1 MFSYTSS
8 KIFRMFLTVSLLLA
22 MAVPSI
28 SAASQEKPGTIAV
41 PGSKLQSYVEAMQPG
56 WNLGNTFDATGADET
71 SWGNPR
77 VTKQLIKHI
86 ASQGYNSI
94 RIPIT
99 WDHRM
104 GEAPD
109 YTIEPAFIDRIEEV
123 VDWSLDAGL
132 YVMINLHHDSWL
144 WVNRMGTEHDEVLAR
159 YNAAWTQIADRFK
172 DHSKKLSFESIN
184 EPRFS
189 DGWGGGGEAHF
200 QMLHELN
207 ASFHEI
213 VRASGGNN
221 AERPLVL
228 PTLET
233 NAGQDR
239 LDALVDT
246 FAELDD
252 PNLIATVHYYGFWPF
267 SVNIAGFTR
276 FNEETKNDIVQ
287 TFDRVYQSLVAKGI
301 PVILGEFGLLGFDK
315 NTGTIEQGEKLKFFE
330 YLLHYIQE
338 RGISHMLWDNG
349 QHLNRLTLKWNDPQ
363 LHGMLKASWKSRS
376 ATAETDL
383 IYLAKGATA
392 EDAVIRLELNGNRLT
407 GLRHEGKMLRQGI
420 DYVLNGD
427 TLTVK
432 ADLLAKLTASGAYG
446 ENAEITADFNKGEDW
461 TFDVI
466 VYDTPA
472 LQGAAGTTADFA
484 IPTAFNGDRLAT
496 MEAVY
501 AAGGNAGPQ
510 NWTSFKEFAYAFSPS
525 YDTNEI
531 TLTQN
536 FFNEVNDGDV
546 VLTFHFW
553 SGKTVKYTITKTGTA
568 VVGNSAE

>member
-1 MFSYTSS
+1 MFTPN
-8 KIFRMFLTVSLLLA
+8 KHFRIFLIVSILLA
-22 MAVPSI
+22 MIVPSA
-28 SAASQEKPGTIAV
+28 SAASEERPAV
-41 PGSKLQSYVEAMQPG
+41 GVPKSKMQSYVEAMQPG

-77 VTKQLIKHI
+77 VTKQLIQHI
-86 ASQGYNSI
+86 ASQGFKSI

-109 YTIEPAFIDRIEEV
+109 YTVDPAFMDRVEEV
-123 VDWSLDAGL
+123 VNWSLDAGL

-144 WVNRMGTEHDEVLAR
+144 WVNRMGTEHDLVLDR

-172 DHSKKLSFESIN
+172 NYPKELSFESVN

-189 DGWGGGGEAHF
+189 DGWGNSGDAHF
-200 QMLHELN
+200 AMLNELN
-207 ASFHEI
+207 TSFHEI
-213 VRASGGNN
+213 VRGSGGEN

-233 NAGQDR
+233 NANQDR

-246 FAELDD
+246 FTELND

-276 FNEETKNDIVQ
+276 FNEETKNDVIQ

-301 PVILGEFGLLGFDK
+301 PVILGEYGLLGFDK

-330 YLLHYIQE
+330 FLLHYIQE
-338 RGISHMLWDNG
+338 KGITHMLWDNG
-349 QHLNRLTLKWNDPQ
+349 QHLDRNELQWNDPQ
-363 LHGMLKASWKSRS
+363 LYGMLKASWKGRS

-383 IYLAKGATA
+383 IYLAKNAAAQDTA
-392 EDAVIRLELNGNRLT
+392 IPLELNGNRLT
-407 GLRHEGKMLRQGI
+407 ALRHDGKNLRKGTEYSVEG
-420 DYVLNGD
+420 DVLI
-427 TLTVK
+427 VK
-432 ADLLAKLTASGAYG
+432 ASLLSKLTASGAYG
-446 ENAEITADFNKGEDW
+446 ENAEITAKFNKGQDW

-466 VYDTPA
+466 VYDTPV
-472 LQGAAGTTADFA
+472 LHDISGTADDFS
-484 IPTAFNGDRLAT
+484 IPVAFNGDRLAT

-510 NWTSFKEFAYAFSPS
+510 NWTSFKEFAYTFSPS

-531 TLTQN
+531 KLTQN
-536 FFNEVNDGDV
+536 FFNEVNDGEV

-553 SGKTVKYTITKTGTA
+553 SGTTVEYRINKSGNVITG
-568 VVGNSAE
+568 SAA

>member
-1 MFSYTSS
+1 MHSS
-8 KIFRMFLTVSLLLA
+8 KKLISIIMSVTLLLA
-22 MAVPSI
+22 MILPSA
-28 SAASQEKPGTIAV
+28 SAASQEGPAIAI
-41 PGSKLQSYVEAMQPG
+41 PKSKIQSYVEAMQPG
-56 WNLGNTFDATGADET
+56 WNLGNTFDATGVDET

-86 ASQGYNSI
+86 ASQGYKSI

-109 YTIEPAFIDRIEEV
+109 YTIDPAFLDRVEEV

-144 WVNRMGTEHDEVLAR
+144 WVNRMGSEHDVVLAR
-159 YNAAWTQIADRFK
+159 YNAAWTQIAERFK
-172 DHSKKLSFESIN
+172 NESKKLSFESIN

-189 DGWGGGGEAHF
+189 DGWGGNGEDNFA
-200 QMLHELN
+200 MLHELN

-221 AERPLVL
+221 SERPLVL

-233 NAGQDR
+233 NANQDR

-246 FAELDD
+246 FAGLND

-287 TFDRVYQSLVAKGI
+287 TFDRVYTTLVAKGI
-301 PVILGEFGLLGFDK
+301 PVILGEYGLLGFDK

-338 RGISHMLWDNG
+338 RGITHMLWDNG
-349 QHLNRLTLKWNDPQ
+349 QHLDRSQLKWNDPQ
-363 LHGMLKASWKSRS
+363 LHGMLKASWKGRS

-383 IYLAKGATA
+383 IYLAKGEKTQ
-392 EDAVIRLELNGNRLT
+392 DAVIKLELNGNRLT
-407 GLRHEGKMLRQGI
+407 ALRHNGKTLRKGTDYSVEGDI
-420 DYVLNGD
+420 
-427 TLTVK
+427 LTVK
-432 ADLLAKLTASGAYG
+432 ASLLSKLTASGAYG
-446 ENAEITADFNKGEDW
+446 ENAELTADFNKGEDW
-461 TFDVI
+461 MFDVI
-466 VYDTPA
+466 VYSTPE
-472 LQGAAGTTADFA
+472 LQNTAGTTSDFS

-531 TLTQN
+531 KLTQN
-536 FFNEVNDGDV
+536 FFNEVNDGEV

-553 SGKTVKYTITKTGTA
+553 SGKIVEYTVTKTGTTIVGA
-568 VVGNSAE
+568 VAE

>member
-1 MFSYTSS
+1 MHSS
-8 KIFRMFLTVSLLLA
+8 KKLISIIMSVTLLLA
-22 MAVPSI
+22 LILPSA
-28 SAASQEKPGTIAV
+28 SAASQERPAIAI
-41 PGSKLQSYVEAMQPG
+41 PKSKIQSYVEAMQPG
-56 WNLGNTFDATGADET
+56 WNLGNTFDATGVDET

-86 ASQGYNSI
+86 ASQGYKSI

-109 YTIEPAFIDRIEEV
+109 YTIDPAFLDRVEEV

-144 WVNRMGTEHDEVLAR
+144 WVNRMGSEHDVVLAR
-159 YNAAWTQIADRFK
+159 YNAAWTQIAEKFK
-172 DHSKKLSFESIN
+172 NESKKLSFESIN

-189 DGWGGGGEAHF
+189 DGWGGNGEANF
-200 QMLHELN
+200 AMLHELN

-221 AERPLVL
+221 SERPLVL

-233 NAGQDR
+233 NANQDR

-246 FAELDD
+246 FAELND

-287 TFDRVYQSLVAKGI
+287 TFDRVYNTLVAKGI
-301 PVILGEFGLLGFDK
+301 PVILGEYGLLGFDK

-338 RGISHMLWDNG
+338 RGITHMLWDNG
-349 QHLNRLTLKWNDPQ
+349 QHLDRSQLKWNDPQ
-363 LHGMLKASWKSRS
+363 LHGMLKTSWKGRS

-383 IYLAKGATA
+383 IYLAKGEKTQ
-392 EDAVIRLELNGNRLT
+392 DAVIRLELNGNRLT
-407 GLRHEGKMLRQGI
+407 ALRHNGKTLRIGT
-420 DYVLNGD
+420 DYSIAGD
-427 TLTVK
+427 ILTVK
-432 ADLLAKLTASGAYG
+432 ASLLSKLTASGAYG
-446 ENAEITADFNKGEDW
+446 ENAELTADFNKGEDW

-466 VYDTPA
+466 VYSTPV
-472 LQGAAGTTADFA
+472 LQNAAGTTNDFS

-531 TLTQN
+531 KLTQN
-536 FFNEVNDGDV
+536 FFNEVNDGEV
-546 VLTFHFW
+546 VLIFHFW
-553 SGKTVKYTITKTGTA
+553 SGKIVEYKITKTGTTIVGA
-568 VVGNSAE
+568 VAE